1 MLRIEDGHV
10 MRRAL
15 EFEACGQRKKGR
27 LRRTWRKQIGVE
39 SMKVGLS
46 REDTLC
52 RSKWSVGVN
61 QIATRL
67 R

>member
-1 MLRIEDGHV
+1 

-15 EFEACGQRKKGR
+15 DIEVEGKKNS
-27 LRRTWRKQIGVE
+27 LKKTWKKMVAEE

-46 REDTLC
+46 REDVLS
-52 RSKWSVGVN
+52 RSKWIVGVN
-61 QIATRL
+61 QIAARL